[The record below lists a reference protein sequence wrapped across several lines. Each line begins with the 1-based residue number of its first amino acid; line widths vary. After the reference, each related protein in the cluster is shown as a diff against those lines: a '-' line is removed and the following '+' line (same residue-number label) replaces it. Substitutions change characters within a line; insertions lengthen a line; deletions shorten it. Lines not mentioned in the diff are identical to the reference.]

1 MGGERM
7 RAEGEEKGG
16 GRARKLQGISPE
28 FTLECR
34 RRSDAKVSSISTLY
48 TPGNGLSKLGFS

>member
-1 MGGERM
+1 MGKEGGGGGERM

-34 RRSDAKVSSISTLY
+34 RRSDAKVSSISTR
-48 TPGNGLSKLGFS
+48 